1 MHYVL
6 YHCLINISLF
16 FRYYGGNQVIDE
28 IEVLCQKRCLETFS
42 LDPNL
47 WGVNVQP
54 YSGSPANVEAYTAL
68 IGTGKGRIMGTYLY
82 IFYIFSYTYNC
93 SYYTK
98 LTTQLYLNIKII
110 NRITYK

>member
-1 MHYVL
+1 MVP
-6 YHCLINISLF
+6 
-16 FRYYGGNQVIDE
+16 RYYGGNKIIDQ

-68 IGTGKGRIMGTYLY
+68 IGGSRGRIMGKNIYYLY
-82 IFYIFSYTYNC
+82 FFKQSY
-93 SYYTK
+93 S
-98 LTTQLYLNIKII
+98 ID
-110 NRITYK
+110 

>member
-1 MHYVL
+1 MNYYLTHNY
-6 YHCLINISLF
+6 LF
-16 FRYYGGNQVIDE
+16 DRYYGGNQVIDQ

-68 IGTGKGRIMGTYLY
+68 IGGSKGRIMGRFLIIICMFVILNYKLY
-82 IFYIFSYTYNC
+82 
-93 SYYTK
+93 
-98 LTTQLYLNIKII
+98 KINMLHAVFQI
-110 NRITYK
+110 NVWFKI